1 MGSFQCK
8 SLAVG
13 YTKAQAEYANLIVWQ
28 NLELQM
34 TRNVLR
40 LKKPLITVG
49 NWMTKTS
56 AFKKPPISERKSI
69 LETKTNE
76 PQQ

>member
-8 SLAVG
+8 SSAVG

-40 LKKPLITVG
+40 LKKALDHSWKLNDKNICLQKAT
-49 NWMTKTS
+49 N
-56 AFKKPPISERKSI
+56 FRKKIHF
-69 LETKTNE
+69 
-76 PQQ
+76 

>member
-8 SLAVG
+8 SSAVG

-28 NLELQM
+28 NPELQM

-40 LKKPLITVG
+40 LKKPSITVDK
-49 NWMTKTS
+49 NICLQNATN
-56 AFKKPPISERKSI
+56 FRKKIHFR
-69 LETKTNE
+69 N
-76 PQQ
+76 QNQ

>member
-49 NWMTKTS
+49 N
-56 AFKKPPISERKSI
+56 
-69 LETKTNE
+69 
-76 PQQ
+76 